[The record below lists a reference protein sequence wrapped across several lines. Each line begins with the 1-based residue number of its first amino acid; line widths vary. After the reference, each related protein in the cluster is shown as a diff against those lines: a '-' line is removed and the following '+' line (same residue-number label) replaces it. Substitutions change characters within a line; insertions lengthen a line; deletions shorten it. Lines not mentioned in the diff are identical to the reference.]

1 MSVRFVSAR
10 TVSLGL
16 FAIAGVLAAT
26 ASGDAAQA
34 RASKKPDN
42 LVAVGDPVNCI
53 DINRIR
59 SSRVRDDR
67 TIDFEMNGRD
77 IYRNTLPNSCPGLGF
92 EQRFAYKTSINQLCS
107 VDIITVLQG
116 AGPGLM
122 QGASC
127 GLGQFQKMQKASK

>member
-10 TVSLGL
+10 TASLGL
-16 FAIAGVLAAT
+16 FAIAGILVAT

-34 RASKKPDN
+34 RGSKKPDN

-67 TIDFEMNGRD
+67 TIDFEMNGRE
-77 IYRNTLPNSCPGLGF
+77 IYRNTLPHSCPGLGF
-92 EQRFAYKTSINQLCS
+92 EQRFAYKTSINQICS
-107 VDIITVLQG
+107 VDIITVLQT

-127 GLGQFQKMQKASK
+127 GLGQFQKMQKAPK